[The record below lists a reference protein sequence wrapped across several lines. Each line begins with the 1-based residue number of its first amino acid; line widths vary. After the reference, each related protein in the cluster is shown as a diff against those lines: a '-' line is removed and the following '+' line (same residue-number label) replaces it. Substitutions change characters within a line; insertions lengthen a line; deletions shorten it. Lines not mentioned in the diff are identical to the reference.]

1 VVPLD
6 ELPGPVTVPGFQR
19 RVALALQVTNDDLTH
34 DRLVVDD
41 ENGCHDRIVVYADLR
56 RR

>member
-1 VVPLD
+1 VLLD
-6 ELPGPVTVPGFQR
+6 EFARSVTVPRFQR
-19 RVALALQVTNDDLTH
+19 RVALALQVAHDDLAH

-41 ENGCHDRIVVYADLR
+41 ENGCHDRIVVHADLR